1 MDVSRKRHFQ
11 KHLEPARPLRRC
23 TPVDVQ
29 AMKTGLEQTPVM
41 DCKITPEQ
49 FFRIINLNK
58 PAGKTSAV
66 LGGLEPSAVF
76 VCCRAPLLQPGF
88 PHEPGQLCR
97 SQAEAAL
104 LAPTPGCAQPGQ
116 RGAVRSSHG
125 PQLQI
130 QLPI

>member
-58 PAGKTSAV
+58 PAERLCYSRDFLMSLASCAEARQKPHYLPQHPVV
-66 LGGLEPSAVF
+66 L
-76 VCCRAPLLQPGF
+76 
-88 PHEPGQLCR
+88 
-97 SQAEAAL
+97 SQAREELYAQVTVHSSKSSFPSEGA
-104 LAPTPGCAQPGQ
+104 GC
-116 RGAVRSSHG
+116 
-125 PQLQI
+125 
-130 QLPI
+130 